1 MGYDRL
7 FSANFDQ
14 NTEGWLASVIAD
26 IEAHRKPLEKS
37 GVYTFIQRVLCSA
50 ECRDI
55 PKPETAVTKDGC
67 YLIDWKLPSGA
78 RLFLSFG
85 SPVSFRYDLT
95 ANHEAIGPLQV
106 CRKDYA
112 DTLRGLLEKVFTV
125 NSVTVE
131 SVGEGGW
138 E

>member
-7 FSANFDQ
+7 FSAGFDH
-14 NTEGWLASVIAD
+14 NTEGWLASVITD

-37 GVYTFIQRVLCSA
+37 GVYTFAQRVLCSA

-55 PKPETAVTKDGC
+55 PEPETAVTKDGC
-67 YLIDWKLPSGA
+67 YLIDWKLPNGA

-85 SPVSFRYDLT
+85 SPIQFKYALT
-95 ANHEAIGPLQV
+95 ESHEALGSLRI

-125 NSVTVE
+125 NSASAE
-131 SVGEGGW
+131 SVKNGEW